1 MYLVQGHQENLLRA
15 YYTSFPSYLVPRFQN
30 ESSCKTL
37 KTSPICMKI
46 SLQMKRIFM
55 TMASHETRF
64 DIEAKETGKW
74 PISLLYFA
82 LSLHLIFNNTV
93 FISSS
98 GEIKTTNTKYKYLE
112 PN

>member
-1 MYLVQGHQENLLRA
+1 
-15 YYTSFPSYLVPRFQN
+15 
-30 ESSCKTL
+30 
-37 KTSPICMKI
+37 MKI